1 MGRFVA
7 LWTRPADV
15 EGFEDYYR
23 QEHMPLVQ
31 EWPGLRS
38 VRTTVLENNP
48 LGGDVPYHL
57 MFEAEVE
64 DLDDLLSSEPL
75 ARAVEDAQEIMR
87 RFGNQVVPLTGA
99 RFGR

>member
-23 QEHMPLVQ
+23 SEHMRLVQ

-38 VRTTVLENNP
+38 IRATVLEDNP

-57 MFEAEVE
+57 LFEAEVD

-75 ARAVEDAQEIMR
+75 ARTVEDAQQIMR
-87 RFGNQVVPLTGA
+87 RFGNQVVPLTGDA
-99 RFGR
+99 F